1 MNELNTREDELYIG
15 DKKVIKGFE
24 SFSGWYWFATELEQ
38 EDYGGH
44 PLWYGFV
51 QGFANEWGSFWQG
64 ELNPLIEQGKIW
76 EIKEIDLPYA
86 GRRD

>member
-1 MNELNTREDELYIG
+1 MNKLETREDGLYIG

>member
-1 MNELNTREDELYIG
+1 MNKLETREDGLYIG

-38 EDYGGH
+38 EDYGGY